1 MRRKCEK
8 SGRKRKLIKVKRLK
22 KNRDQNIILKCDK
35 DYCVYHKQTEGYTW
49 NACVF
54 LKFYIYY
61 YHYLKQSTLYNM
73 RVKMK
78 ILGRFLL
85 DGEGESGSGDNPR
98 L

>member
-1 MRRKCEK
+1 MTKIIVCTTSKLRGIRGMRA
-8 SGRKRKLIKVKRLK
+8 S
-22 KNRDQNIILKCDK
+22 
-35 DYCVYHKQTEGYTW
+35 
-49 NACVF
+49 F

>member
-1 MRRKCEK
+1 MRA
-8 SGRKRKLIKVKRLK
+8 S
-22 KNRDQNIILKCDK
+22 
-35 DYCVYHKQTEGYTW
+35 
-49 NACVF
+49 F

-61 YHYLKQSTLYNM
+61 YYYLKQSTLYDM